1 MRDLTRY
8 RAMRDFGRT
17 SEPAAGAGG
26 PTGAAL
32 RYAMQ
37 KHDASRLHWD
47 LRLEHDGALL
57 SWAVTRGPSL
67 DPADKRL
74 AVRTEDHPLDYLR
87 YEGIIAKGNYGAGT
101 VMLWDIG
108 WWQPLHDVDEGLD
121 QGHLHFALHGE
132 RATGGWSLIR
142 MKGKKPADA
151 KRENW
156 LLVKEN
162 DTAARACALVE
173 TYRTSV
179 ATGRTIAQIADKARD
194 QPMWPAR
201 RKTRPR
207 FTPPQLAEPRAAPPE
222 GEDWWHE
229 VKLDGYRTQV
239 ALGKGGARIHTRGGH
254 DWTDRFAPLL
264 PPLNRLPADSALI
277 DGEIVGGA
285 GQDRFGDISVAIKQ
299 GGPFVFYAFD
309 LLELDGRD
317 LRAAPLHD
325 RRAALEDLLAQVVPR
340 GAVQLSPVVE
350 GDPAEAFRQVT
361 EAGGEGLVSK
371 LRSAP

>member
-26 PTGAAL
+26 PTGAAR

-47 LRLEHDGALL
+47 LRLEHDGAPAELGRDARPVPRPPPT
-57 SWAVTRGPSL
+57 SGWRCGRRITRSTTCGT
-67 DPADKRL
+67 K
-74 AVRTEDHPLDYLR
+74 
-87 YEGIIAKGNYGAGT
+87 GFIAKGNYGAGT

-201 RKTRPR
+201 RKTRPALH
-207 FTPPQLAEPRAAPPE
+207 PAATGRTARRPPPE

-239 ALGKGGARIHTRGGH
+239 ALGKGGAAQSTPAAGMTGQ
-254 DWTDRFAPLL
+254 TGSPPLL
-264 PPLNRLPADSALI
+264 PPPEPPAGGQRADRRRDRRWRGPGTASAT
-277 DGEIVGGA
+277 
-285 GQDRFGDISVAIKQ
+285 FSVAIKQ

-309 LLELDGRD
+309 LLDTGRGATCAP
-317 LRAAPLHD
+317 RPCTTAAP
-325 RRAALEDLLAQVVPR
+325 P
-340 GAVQLSPVVE
+340 
-350 GDPAEAFRQVT
+350 
-361 EAGGEGLVSK
+361 AGG
-371 LRSAP
+371 SA